1 MTNEGLTVSRLSVYF
16 PTPGGVARAVDGVS
30 LAVAPGAA
38 LGLVGE
44 SGCGKST
51 LASALLRLLPSSARV
66 GGVVHFGRVSLLDL
80 PEKRLRAVRGR
91 GMALVAQDPGAGFN
105 PIYRLGSQLA
115 EAVRVHQGLGRRAA
129 RDAGLDLLRAVQL
142 DDPERVARQYA
153 HEVSGGML
161 QRVAIALALAGRP
174 RLLLADEPTSA
185 LDVTVQA
192 GILALLR
199 QLRDRLGM
207 ALLLIAHDLE
217 VVARMTETVAVMY
230 AGQVVETGPTARV
243 LRRPLHPYTA
253 ALLACRPHLG
263 QSGRLKTIEGTVP
276 PATHFPTGC
285 RFRDRCGF
293 ASDQCR
299 QTPQLEEQEPGHW
312 VACWHPGA
320 EALVGKPGTAM
331 PAFEV
336 DSPADQ

>member
-16 PTPGGVARAVDGVS
+16 PTPAGVARAVDDVS
-30 LAVAPGAA
+30 LTVAPGAA

-66 GGVVHFGRVSLLDL
+66 AGAVHFGGVSLLDL
-80 PEKRLRAVRGR
+80 PENRLREIRGR

-129 RDAGLDLLRAVQL
+129 WSAGLDLLRAVQL

-153 HEVSGGML
+153 HEVSGGMW

-243 LRRPLHPYTA
+243 LQRPLHPYTA
-253 ALLACRPHLG
+253 ALLSCRPRLG
-263 QSGRLKTIEGTVP
+263 QSGRLKTIDGTVP
-276 PATHFPTGC
+276 PATHFPAGC

-299 QTPQLEEQEPGHW
+299 QAPQLEEREPGHW
-312 VACWHPGA
+312 VACWHAGI
-320 EALVGKPGTAM
+320 TAANN
-331 PAFEV
+331 P
-336 DSPADQ
+336 

>member
-1 MTNEGLTVSRLSVYF
+1 MNDGLTVSRLSVHF
-16 PTPGGVARAVDGVS
+16 PTPAGVARAVDDVS
-30 LAVAPGAA
+30 LTVRPRAA

-51 LASALLRLLPSSARV
+51 LVSALLRLLPSSARV
-66 GGVVHFGRVSLLDL
+66 AGAVRFEGISLLDL
-80 PEKRLRAVRGR
+80 PEKRLREIRGQ
-91 GMALVAQDPGAGFN
+91 GMALVAQEPGAGFN

-115 EAVRVHQGLGRRAA
+115 EAMRVHQGLGRRAA
-129 RDAGLDLLRAVQL
+129 WNAGLDLLRAVRL

-153 HEVSGGML
+153 YEVSGGML

-192 GILALLR
+192 GILALLQ

-230 AGQVVETGPTARV
+230 AGQIVETGPTARV
-243 LRRPLHPYTA
+243 LQRPLHPYTA
-253 ALLACRPHLG
+253 ALLACRPRLG
-263 QSGRLKTIEGTVP
+263 QAGRLKAIEGTVP

-285 RFRDRCGF
+285 RFRKRCGF

-299 QTPQLEEQEPGHW
+299 HTPPLEEREPGHW
-312 VACWHPGA
+312 VACWHAG
-320 EALVGKPGTAM
+320 VTA
-331 PAFEV
+331 AS
-336 DSPADQ
+336 SP